1 MKALNNSMPHSHKVI
16 SFKARV
22 PVKSALSSRV
32 AAAVLM
38 TLMTP
43 LFFINVLTAL
53 INRDKILLVDKQQD
67 ALGRTVVLH
76 TFSHGLWRKSA
87 VLFDIARGNLGFS
100 GVPLTHSLT
109 REQQR
114 TIRDRFTVAPGVFSL
129 FDLHKSS
136 GVVVD
141 DVEQLLLQQL
151 NATSMQRA
159 ALIFK
164 SMVCACLYSHKNTEN
179 DSPQHINLFGL
190 NVANSTMLEAVN
202 WITAAKGQDTPNVGF
217 YINAHS
223 INLGFTQPKFHQ
235 QLQQADA
242 LFADGSGMRLAAK
255 HAGHQLKDNNNGT
268 DMLPHLC
275 TSCIKKK
282 KSIYLLGAQQGVA
295 MKAAINLKKQYP
307 ELQIVGVQHGFID
320 QDNVDTVITQINNSD
335 CDILLVA
342 MGSPMQESW
351 ILEHRSALKCQTA
364 LAVGG
369 LFDFYAGEIS
379 RAPMWLREI
388 GLEWIWRLIQEPKAK
403 FYRYVVG
410 NPIFLF
416 RIYFLGL
423 ASKGE
428 K

>member
-1 MKALNNSMPHSHKVI
+1 MKALNNSIVHSHKVI
-16 SFKARV
+16 TFKPRV
-22 PVKSALSSRV
+22 PVKSDLTSRTV
-32 AAAVLM
+32 AALLM
-38 TLMTP
+38 TLLTP
-43 LFFINVLTAL
+43 LFTINLIIAL
-53 INRDKILLVDKQQD
+53 LKRDNILSVGKQQD
-67 ALGRTVVLH
+67 ALGRAVVLH
-76 TFSHGLWRKSA
+76 SFTHGFWCKSA
-87 VLFDIARGNLGFS
+87 VLLDVVRGNLAFS
-100 GVPLTHSLT
+100 GVSLNHSFT
-109 REQQR
+109 KEQQH
-114 TIRDRFTVAPGVFSL
+114 TIREKFTVAPGVFSL

-136 GVVVD
+136 GFVVD
-141 DVEQLLLQQL
+141 NPEQLLLQQL
-151 NATSMQRA
+151 NATCSQRA

-164 SMVCACLYSHKNTEN
+164 SIVCACLYSHQTAAK
-179 DSPQHINLFGL
+179 DSAKQINLFGL
-190 NVANSTMLEAVN
+190 KVANTSMKEAVN
-202 WITAAKGQDTPNVGF
+202 WATAAKAQEKPNVGF

-223 INLGFTQPKFHQ
+223 INLGFKQPQFHQ
-235 QLQQADA
+235 QLQQADT

-255 HAGHQLKDNNNGT
+255 RAGHQLRDNNNGT

-275 TSCIKKK
+275 TSCIKKN
-282 KSIYLLGAQQGVA
+282 KSIYLLGAKPGVA

-320 QDNVDTVITQINNSD
+320 QDNVDTLITQINNSD

-351 ILEHRSALKCQTA
+351 ILEHQSKLKCQTA

-379 RAPMWLREI
+379 RSPMWLREI